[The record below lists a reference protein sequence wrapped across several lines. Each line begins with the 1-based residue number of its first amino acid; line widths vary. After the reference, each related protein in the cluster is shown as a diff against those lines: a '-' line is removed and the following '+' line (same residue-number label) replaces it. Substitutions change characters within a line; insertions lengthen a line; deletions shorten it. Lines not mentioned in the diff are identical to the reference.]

1 MKIQINRNGSWGNML
16 EYDDVDDELVRAH
29 AAQLAGIAHAKL
41 RVLND
46 AGRRVASWTP
56 WDGWVEEL

>member
-16 EYDDVDDELVRAH
+16 EYDDVDDALVRTH
-29 AAQLAGIAHAKL
+29 AAQLASIAHAKL

-56 WDGWVEEL
+56 AEGWREE